1 MFVPG
6 GNDAKKKKAIRAACA
21 KIKGW
26 VAELLPETLPLES
39 VRINVREV
47 ICGDPE
53 CAPIDTA
60 VEFWFGEQHPKV
72 FDFS

>member
-1 MFVPG
+1 
-6 GNDAKKKKAIRAACA
+6 
-21 KIKGW
+21 
-26 VAELLPETLPLES
+26 LPETLPLES